1 MISPSELLTLL
12 QHGDSFFPSGGFASS
27 WGLET
32 LHAEAAVKDTATLA
46 RFIEGQLRYR
56 WTTCDRPALLHAHRA
71 GDDLDRV
78 AALDSEL
85 EALALARDMREAS
98 KRAGR
103 ALLRVHAR
111 LGTRNADA
119 YLARLKTGE
128 AYGHIPIVQGLV
140 WRGIGLEEVSATIL
154 SGHLLCVAFVSAAVR
169 LNVITHVEAQQ
180 LLQELRK
187 TLAELVR
194 LPALEHP
201 HSFTPAADIAIM
213 RHEVQAVRLFAN

>member
-1 MISPSELLTLL
+1 MITPSELLTLL

-32 LHAEAAVKDTATLA
+32 LRAEAAVKDPPTLA

-56 WTTCDRPALLHAHRA
+56 WATCDRPALLHAYQA
-71 GDDLDRV
+71 GNDLDRV
-78 AALDSEL
+78 AVIDSEL

-103 ALLRVHAR
+103 ALLRVHGR
-111 LGTRNADA
+111 LGTRNAET

-128 AYGHIPIVQGLV
+128 AYGHIPVVQGLV
-140 WRGIGLEEVSATIL
+140 WRGIGLEEMNASLL
-154 SGHLLCVAFVSAAVR
+154 SGHLLCVSFVSAAVR
-169 LNVITHVEAQQ
+169 LSLISHVEAQQ

-194 LPALEHP
+194 LPLPEHP
-201 HSFTPAADIAIM
+201 YSFTPAADIAVM